1 MSVSA
6 TQKGTLGYIA
16 WDMQKTKQAPSPTK
30 VPLAPNATED
40 APYPNEGQNK
50 RPNDDQNED
59 PNEDQNEDP
68 NEDPKEHQND
78 DPNENENTH
87 KNEDQNEGEKRRLI
101 VVKKPI
107 APVLVSLESLKLP
120 WKFKTL
126 RPYIKAVGAF
136 PTFVP
141 ISEKINA
148 LNILNVPNEHDFL
161 IGGSTLSFLCSNN
174 QKGYMAMLTER
185 GIAIVKTRKYLCD
198 FNSHGLQLERML
210 TGDTLGARS
219 NLPWIRHESVNELN
233 IGDQRLVAFTECDA
247 IDCNGNNV
255 EIKKLNRSNTLPK
268 LKTFMQILSSNSY
281 VVQGTESDGFLRE
294 VRKISIEELRPTNY
308 DEMLSC
314 IVANLHA
321 LKNIVTVPG
330 VEYNIK
336 TVNFQ
341 VLAENQHNPSVF
353 R

>member
-16 WDMQKTKQAPSPTK
+16 WDMQKTKQH
-30 VPLAPNATED
+30 ED
-40 APYPNEGQNK
+40 
-50 RPNDDQNED
+50 
-59 PNEDQNEDP
+59 
-68 NEDPKEHQND
+68 
-78 DPNENENTH
+78 
-87 KNEDQNEGEKRRLI
+87 KNEDQNEGEKGRLI
-101 VVKKPI
+101 VVKQPI

-174 QKGYMAMLTER
+174 QKGYMAMLTGR

-198 FNSHGLQLERML
+198 FNSHGLQFERML
-210 TGDTLGARS
+210 TGDTSLGARS

-255 EIKKLNRSNTLPK
+255 EIKKLNRSNSLPK

-281 VVQGTESDGFLRE
+281 VVQGTESDGFLCE
-294 VRKISIEELRPTNY
+294 IRKISIEELRPTNY

-314 IVANLHA
+314 IIANLQA

-336 TVNFQ
+336 TVNFH
-341 VLAENQHNPSVF
+341 VMTENQHNPCSC
-353 R
+353 